1 MTDHTPVR
9 IGLIGCGVISN
20 AYLSISERF
29 PVLDFVA
36 CSDIVP
42 AASKRTADKFNLEDL
57 TPDALLARD
66 DIEVVLNLTI
76 PRAHGEVNLAAL
88 ENGKHA
94 FCEKPFGL
102 DVDEGKRVLQ
112 RANDSNLRVGCAPDT
127 FLGGGHQT
135 VRHLVDEGAIGR
147 PLSGTAF
154 MMSHGVETWHPAP
167 EFYYKPGGGPLF
179 DMGPYYITALV
190 NSLGAVKRVAAIT
203 SRGFEQ
209 RTITSNPKNGEI
221 IDVEVD
227 THTSGVLEFHS
238 GAVVTVV
245 MSFDVWRHSNRFIEI
260 HGTDR
265 SITCPDP
272 NGFGGRVAMNGSG
285 REWEEQELTHPN
297 IENSR
302 SIGLAD
308 MCTGIR
314 TGRAH
319 RASGDL
325 AFHVLEVMDAFGK
338 SSTTGEHIELTSKPD
353 RPAALPIG
361 LADSNLD

>member
-1 MTDHTPVR
+1 MTDQTPVR

-29 PVLDFVA
+29 PILDFVA
-36 CSDIVP
+36 CADIVP
-42 AASKRTADKFNLEDL
+42 EATKRTAEKYGLAAMSTHE
-57 TPDALLARD
+57 LLARD

-88 ENGKHA
+88 ESGKHA

-102 DVDEGKRVLQ
+102 DVKEGERVLS
-112 RANDSNLRVGCAPDT
+112 RARELNLRLGCAPDT

-135 VRHLVDEGAIGR
+135 VRHLIDEGAVGR

-154 MMSHGVETWHPAP
+154 MMSHGVETWHPSP

-209 RTITSNPKNGEI
+209 RTITSQPKHGDV

-227 THTSGVLEFHS
+227 THASGVLEFHS
-238 GAVVTVV
+238 GAVVTVA

-285 REWEEQELTHPN
+285 REWEEQELTHAN
-297 IENSR
+297 VENSR

-308 MCTGIR
+308 MCMGIR

-338 SSTTGEHIELTSKPD
+338 SSETGQHIELTSKPD

-361 LADSNLD
+361 LAASDLD

>member
-1 MTDHTPVR
+1 MTHQEPVR

-29 PVLDFVA
+29 PILKFVA
-36 CSDIVP
+36 CADIVP
-42 AASKRTADKFNLEDL
+42 EAAKRTADKFGLVHT
-57 TPDALLARD
+57 TPDELLARD
-66 DIEVVLNLTI
+66 DIEVVLNLTV
-76 PRAHGEVNLAAL
+76 PGAHGEVNLAAL
-88 ENGKHA
+88 ESGKHA

-102 DVDEGKRVLQ
+102 DVVEGESILR
-112 RANDSNLRVGCAPDT
+112 RAGELNLRLGCAPDT

-135 VRHLVDEGAIGR
+135 ARHLIDEGVIGK

-154 MMSHGVETWHPAP
+154 MMGHGHESWHPAP

-190 NSLGAVKRVAAIT
+190 NALGAVKRVAAIT

-209 RTITSNPKNGEI
+209 RTITSKPKNGEVI
-221 IDVEVD
+221 EVEVD
-227 THTSGVLEFHS
+227 THTSGVLEFHN

-260 HGTDR
+260 HGAER
-265 SITCPDP
+265 SMTCPDP
-272 NGFGGRVAMNGSG
+272 NGFGGRVGISGSG
-285 REWEEQELTHPN
+285 REWEDQALSHAN
-297 IENSR
+297 LENSR

-308 MCTGIR
+308 MCMGIR

-319 RASGDL
+319 RANGDL

-338 SSTTGEHIELTSKPD
+338 SSAEGQHVEMRSRPD
-353 RPAALPIG
+353 RPAALPVG
-361 LADSNLD
+361 LEDSVLD

>member
-1 MTDHTPVR
+1 MLEPVR
-9 IGLIGCGVISN
+9 VGLIGCGVISN
-20 AYLSISERF
+20 AYIRVSKRF
-29 PVLDFVA
+29 PILNFVA
-36 CSDIVP
+36 CADIVP
-42 AASKRTADKFNLEDL
+42 AAAQRTEETYGIAATTVDE
-57 TPDALLARD
+57 LLARD

-76 PRAHGEVNLAAL
+76 PAAHGEVNLAAL
-88 ENGKHA
+88 ESGKHA

-102 DVDEGKRVLQ
+102 NVDEGAHVLQ
-112 RANDSNLRVGCAPDT
+112 RARELDLRLGCAPDT

-135 VRHLVDEGAIGR
+135 VRNLIDQGAIGK

-179 DMGPYYITALV
+179 DMGPYYITALI
-190 NSLGAVKRVAAIT
+190 NSLGPVKRVAAIT
-203 SRGFEQ
+203 SRGFAQ
-209 RTITSNPKNGEI
+209 RTITSKPKAGQI

-260 HGTDR
+260 HGADK

-272 NGFGGRVAMNGSG
+272 NGFGGKVALNGPE
-285 REWEEQELTHPN
+285 RTWEEQDLTHAN
-297 IENSR
+297 LENSR

-308 MCTGIR
+308 MCVGIR

-319 RASGDL
+319 RANGDL
-325 AFHVLEVMDAFGK
+325 AFHVLEVMAAFGE
-338 SSTTGEHIELTSKPD
+338 SDATGEHVELTTKPD
-353 RPAALPIG
+353 RPEALPDG
-361 LADSNLD
+361 LDDAELD